1 MKKLLLILI
10 ILVNI
15 IFISNIKAL
24 DTSRK
29 IYDYADLLTDSEEK
43 QLKEKV
49 DEYIKKY
56 NMDMVLV
63 TVEEHDKVSTE
74 AYADDFYD
82 YNGFGIG
89 SSNDGV
95 IFVIDKSTGNGNIQM
110 ETTGK
115 AIKVYT
121 DSKIDKILDDVT
133 AEYKSSQ
140 DYYELLDMFI
150 KDASK
155 YAEKHFPYLL
165 SLGISALVAS
175 IVLGILV
182 AKNRMVKIA
191 TEANAYMDKNSAKIT
206 ERNDQFVT
214 THTTTVRINT
224 SSGSGGSSTHTG
236 SSGVSHG
243 GGGRSL

>member
-1 MKKLLLILI
+1 MKKILFILILLMNILLITN
-10 ILVNI
+10 VNA
-15 IFISNIKAL
+15 F
-24 DTSRK
+24 DTSQK
-29 IYDYADLLTDSEEK
+29 IYDYADLLIDSEEK
-43 QLKEKV
+43 MLKEKV

-63 TVEEHDKVSTE
+63 TVNEHDKTSTQ

-89 SSNDGV
+89 SSHDGV
-95 IFVIDKSTGNGNIQM
+95 ILVIDNNFEKENIQM

-121 DSKIDKILDDVT
+121 DTKIDSILDDVYT
-133 AEYKSSQ
+133 EY
-140 DYYELLDMFI
+140 DYYELFNLFI

-155 YAEKHFPYLL
+155 YAERHFPFF
-165 SLGISALVAS
+165 IAFAVSALVAS

-182 AKNRMVKIA
+182 AKNKMVKIA
-191 TEANAYMDKNSAKIT
+191 TEANTYMDKDSAKIT

-214 THTTTVRINT
+214 THTTSVRINT

-236 SSGVSHG
+236 SSGISHG
-243 GGGRSL
+243 GGGRSR